1 MLSRKERFLS
11 KILKHKELR
20 MQRTDAISDL
30 NFFDVDYK
38 NREIFLHNYIS
49 ENEDNPGVDYRM
61 SSTFY
66 KNLRFLDCINNNP
79 IIIHM
84 HSIGGYWNDGMVIF
98 DSIQA
103 SKSYITIV
111 AYGQAES
118 MSSIIL
124 QAADLR
130 VMMPNA
136 YFMCHFGS
144 SHIGGNF
151 LDAQKAFEYEK
162 RMAEKMLDIYAERA
176 LPGKYFSSNY
186 KTPTKEKVK
195 EFIRRKFREGDWYL
209 DAEEAVYYGFADKVI
224 GSSDLPNIDSLR

>member
-1 MLSRKERFLS
+1 MHR
-11 KILKHKELR
+11 
-20 MQRTDAISDL
+20 QDAISDL
-30 NFFDVDYK
+30 NFFGIDYK
-38 NREIFLHNYIS
+38 NREIFLHNHIS

-61 SSTFY
+61 ASTFY
-66 KNLRFLDCINNNP
+66 KNIRFLDTLNNNP

-84 HSIGGYWNDGMVIF
+84 HSIGGYWNDGMTIF

-103 SKSYITIV
+103 SKSYITII

-130 VMMPNA
+130 VMMPNS

-162 RMAEKMLDIYAERA
+162 RMADKMVEIYAERA
-176 LPGKYFSSNY
+176 LLGEYFSTNY

-195 EFIRRKFREGDWYL
+195 EFIKRRFREGDWYL
-209 DAEEAVYYGFADKVI
+209 DAEEAVYYGFADRVI
-224 GSSDLPNIDSLR
+224 GSEKFPNIDSLK